1 MIFYTSFQKKNKK
14 WIILLVEAN
23 LFKKKDQKERQHPKL
38 KHVID
43 YEIIIFYDIM
53 IMKSVVTI

>member
-1 MIFYTSFQKKNKK
+1 MK
-14 WIILLVEAN
+14 AN

-53 IMKSVVTI
+53 IMKSVVKI

>member
-1 MIFYTSFQKKNKK
+1 MDNCFSESKF
-14 WIILLVEAN
+14 V
-23 LFKKKDQKERQHPKL
+23 KKKDQNERQHPKL

-53 IMKSVVTI
+53 IMKSVVKI